1 MSVSTRSI
9 LTISPSLSSA
19 QERSASAK
27 LPPEQ
32 SSTHGPRLN
41 VVSFPTRNAA
51 NPGDQVKSNDAMK
64 LILIVPMGVELKI
77 FPWSVHALSDYLKP
91 CGLPLDVTI
100 WDLRHDEQLSEIRQA
115 FGPVQDEVFGVLTKK
130 YRDVFDVNRTSLPF
144 GVLASMGS
152 SFLDAAAKHE
162 QGRSRSA
169 LA

>member
-1 MSVSTRSI
+1 M
-9 LTISPSLSSA
+9 
-19 QERSASAK
+19 
-27 LPPEQ
+27 
-32 SSTHGPRLN
+32 
-41 VVSFPTRNAA
+41 
-51 NPGDQVKSNDAMK
+51 KSNDAMK

-169 LA
+169 LALAKRRYGARLDQLKQDVEARILRGIAQHTEGWRSGAGVG